1 MNCHRRT
8 FVLRQVSISVHGT
21 GSARVRG
28 HARSHRD
35 HAIHFRIEHD
45 SCLCRYG
52 MPLCLRLSLE
62 DWVIREESTS
72 VNGTGFAGV
81 RG

>member
-1 MNCHRRT
+1 MHSSRAS
-8 FVLRQVSISVHGT
+8 FVVDGT
-21 GSARVRG
+21 GF
-28 HARSHRD
+28 ARSHRD